1 MSGPEYLVSVR
12 LRRALPEGSWLQRLG
27 PVRWLTERHA
37 LEFDRPVTFL
47 VGENGTGK
55 STLLE
60 GIAVA
65 CGFNPEG
72 GTRNFNFST
81 RATPDPR
88 PEALRKRRLFPP
100 CRELLQRGYQH

>member
-1 MSGPEYLVSVR
+1 MSGPEYLASVC
-12 LRRALPEGSWLQRLG
+12 LRRALPEGSWLRRLG
-27 PVRWLTERHA
+27 PVNYLIEGGV

-60 GIAVA
+60 GAAVA

-72 GTRNFNFST
+72 GSRNFNFST
-81 RATPDPR
+81 RATHS
-88 PEALRKRRLFPP
+88 
-100 CRELLQRGYQH
+100 ELGA